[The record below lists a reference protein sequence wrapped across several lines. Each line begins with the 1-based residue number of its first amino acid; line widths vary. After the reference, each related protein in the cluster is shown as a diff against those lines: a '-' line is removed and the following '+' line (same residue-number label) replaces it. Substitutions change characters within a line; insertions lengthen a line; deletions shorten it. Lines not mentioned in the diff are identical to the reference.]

1 MLLSHKYKF
10 IFIKTAKTAGTST
23 EVDLSRSMGK
33 GDVVTP
39 IRPPVVGHEPR
50 NYDLSHAPNPQGQ
63 SEFCNHMSA
72 SLVRDIVGTEIF
84 NSYFKFC
91 VEREPVSKCISH
103 YSMLKNSPDHSAGN
117 SDLSWDA
124 YVERGGFPMDADKY
138 VDEEGH
144 LIVDRIVRYESLHDE
159 LVEISA
165 KLGFPYSGIKTKAK
179 SGFREA
185 LEPTDAQ
192 KERIYE
198 AFAPSLRHCPY

>member
-1 MLLSHKYKF
+1 MLLSHKYQF

-23 EVDLSRSMGK
+23 EVDLSKFMGK
-33 GDVVTP
+33 RDVVTP
-39 IRPPVVGHEPR
+39 IRPPVSGHEPR
-50 NYDLSHAPNPQGQ
+50 NYDRGPASDLQGP
-63 SEFCNHMSA
+63 SEFRNHMSA
-72 SLVRDIVGTEIF
+72 SLVRDIIGEEIF

-103 YSMLKNSPDHSAGN
+103 YSMLKNSPYHGEGN
-117 SDLSWDA
+117 SELTWGA
-124 YVERGGFPMDADKY
+124 YVERGGFPMDVEKY
-138 VDEEGH
+138 VDADGQ

-159 LVEISA
+159 LTEISA

-192 KERIYE
+192 KEKIYE
-198 AFAPSLRHCPY
+198 AFAPSLKHCPY